1 MNSCIEIGID
11 IVLDCTKLRKLR
23 DAERLSQQQ
32 VANDLCMTQA
42 QIWRMENDE
51 NYNPTMRT
59 MYAVANYFGVTIQ
72 DLIRVKRSK
81 T

>member
-72 DLIRVKRSK
+72 EIIRVKKSQP
-81 T
+81 